1 MGKIVCGIWKR
12 RRIAAA
18 GIGNAIWRVCD
29 RAEGKAEWRKVP
41 AADGLLERTIARDA
55 ASAGVAYGPHAAGAR
70 EFSRRDRAANSKQ
83 RLVRRSEC
91 GGKRGEGQPIHDGA
105 GGVPGAAD
113 EIHRAGGFWYR
124 HRSDQSQ
131 AGRDGTDIRFLPEYA
146 GDTREP
152 GRRTHLP

>member
-1 MGKIVCGIWKR
+1 MGKIVCGIWEG

-29 RAEGKAEWRKVP
+29 RAEGKAEQRRVP
-41 AADGLLERTIARDA
+41 AADGLLERADARDA
-55 ASAGVAYGPHAAGAR
+55 ASAGVADGPRAAGAR
-70 EFSRRDRAANSKQ
+70 EVPRRDRAANSKQ
-83 RLVRRSEC
+83 RLARRSEWS
-91 GGKRGEGQPIHDGA
+91 GKRGEGQPIHDGA

-113 EIHRAGGFWYR
+113 EIHGAGGFWYR
-124 HRSDQSQ
+124 HRSDQPQ

-152 GRRTHLP
+152 GWRAHLP